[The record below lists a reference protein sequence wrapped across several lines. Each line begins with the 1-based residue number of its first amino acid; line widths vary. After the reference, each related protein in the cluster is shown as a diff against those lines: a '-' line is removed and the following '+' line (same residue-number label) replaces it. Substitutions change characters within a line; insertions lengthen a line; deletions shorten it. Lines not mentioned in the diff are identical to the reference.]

1 MMRIGIDARFY
12 GSVGKGL
19 GRYTERLV
27 SELEKIDHTNIYYI
41 FLCQENFEE
50 YQPKNKNF
58 QKVLTRS
65 RWYSFSE
72 QLIFPWLLLSKKL
85 DLVHFP
91 HFNVPLLYR
100 KSFVM
105 TLHDLILFHYP
116 TEKASTKSAL
126 FYWMKFLLYRLVLD
140 SALKRSRKVITV
152 SDFTKVDIIKNYPF
166 TKEKIQVTKEA
177 AEAFCFWQ
185 NKETGERVLEKFGL
199 RNTGKQE
206 GYFLYVGN
214 AYPHKNLSFLLS
226 VAKYFPDQKFVLVG
240 KEDFF
245 YKRLKVEV
253 EMSQLQ
259 NVIFAGY
266 VTDMD
271 LGVLYRYATLY
282 IFPSLYEGFGLPP
295 LEAMQYG
302 TTVLSSERGS
312 LPEILGDAACFFNPE
327 DKESLRQSIQNL
339 LNNEALQIQYKT
351 KGFVRVA
358 GYSWEKMAMMT
369 LAEYNAT
376 R

>member
-1 MMRIGIDARFY
+1 MRIGIDARFY

-27 SELEKIDHTNIYYI
+27 SELEKIDQTNTYFI
-41 FLCQENFEE
+41 FLCQENYEE
-50 YQPKNKNF
+50 YQPKNSNF
-58 QKVLTRS
+58 HKVLTRS

-72 QLIFPWLLLSKKL
+72 QLVFPWVLLGKRL

-116 TEKASTKSAL
+116 TEKASTKSAV

-140 SALKRSRKVITV
+140 SALKRSRRVITV
-152 SDFTKVDIIKNYPF
+152 SDFTKEDIIKNYPF
-166 TKEKIQVTKEA
+166 VRKKICVTKEA
-177 AEAFCFWQ
+177 AEIFCYWQ
-185 NKETGERVLEKFGL
+185 NREATKGILKRLGL
-199 RNTGKQE
+199 WQQGLPQS
-206 GYFLYVGN
+206 YFLYVGN

-226 VAKYFPDQKFVLVG
+226 VAECFPEQKFVFVG
-240 KEDFF
+240 REDFF
-245 YKRLKVEV
+245 YKRLKDEA
-253 EMSQLQ
+253 EEKRLQ
-259 NVIFAGY
+259 NILFAGY
-266 VTDMD
+266 VTDAD

-302 TTVLSSERGS
+302 TPVLSSDRGS
-312 LPEILGDAACFFNPE
+312 LPEILGDAAYFFNPE
-327 DKESLRQSIQNL
+327 EREGLRKSIENL
-339 LNNEALQIQYKT
+339 LNNEALRIQYKT
-351 KGFVRVA
+351 RGFTQAA
-358 GYSWEKMAMMT
+358 GYSWQKMAEVT
-369 LAEYNAT
+369 LAEYDKA

>member
-1 MMRIGIDARFY
+1 MRIGIDARFY

-27 SELEKIDHTNIYYI
+27 LELEKIDQTNTYFI

-50 YQPKNKNF
+50 YQPENKNF
-58 QKVLTRS
+58 HKVLTHS

-72 QLIFPWLLLSKKL
+72 QLVFPWLLLSKKL

-91 HFNVPLLYR
+91 HFNVPLFYR

-126 FYWMKFLLYRLVLD
+126 FYWVKFLLYRLVLD
-140 SALKRSRKVITV
+140 SALKRSKKVITV

-177 AEAFCFWQ
+177 AKAFCYWQ
-185 NKETGERVLEKFGL
+185 NEAASESLLRGLGLVRETKR
-199 RNTGKQE
+199 QE
-206 GYFLYVGN
+206 YFLYVGN

-226 VAKYFPDQKFVLVG
+226 VAEYFPEQKFVLVG

-245 YKRLKVEV
+245 YKRLKSEV
-253 EMSQLQ
+253 ETRQLQ

-266 VTDMD
+266 VTDGD
-271 LGVLYRYATLY
+271 LGVLYRYAALY

-302 TTVLSSERGS
+302 TPVLSSERGS
-312 LPEILGDAACFFNPE
+312 LPEILGEAAHFFNPE
-327 DKESLRQSIQNL
+327 DKENLKQSIENL
-339 LNNEALQIQYKT
+339 LNNEALRIQYKT
-351 KGFVRVA
+351 KGFTQVA
-358 GYSWEKMAMMT
+358 GYSWEKMAKMT
-369 LAEYNAT
+369 LAEYGT
-376 R
+376 VR